1 MIAEPSLLGWNRR
14 VVRATRS
21 PGCSISRPAVLRLRS
36 RRATLPLT
44 PRALC
49 ENNKYERRPWG
60 VGSLHCERQRVT
72 KSHAQYSAP
81 LFHAGVVY
89 SSAGDGFH
97 YHPLALTNPIDNPF
111 GLSNYFLLPAFFKVS
126 GAISQRASGSWRKD

>member
-1 MIAEPSLLGWNRR
+1 
-14 VVRATRS
+14 
-21 PGCSISRPAVLRLRS
+21 
-36 RRATLPLT
+36 
-44 PRALC
+44 
-49 ENNKYERRPWG
+49 

-111 GLSNYFLLPAFFKVS
+111 GRSNYFLLPAFFKVS